1 MVASNPRVLASLDSV
16 GNLTVRQLCEER
28 VVVAVNGRLPGPT
41 IQAYEGD
48 TLMFTVPAAERVGGR
63 AAYVTQCPIQP
74 GQSYTYKFDVVGQEG
89 TLWWHAHASWLRATV
104 YGALIV
110 LPSPG
115 SQPYP
120 FPQPYA
126 EVPILLDDG
135 QVTGGLPNVSDA
147 FMVNGKPGDR
157 YPCSSQDMYTLT
169 VVPGKAFLLRIINA
183 ALNNQ
188 LFFKIAGHSLTVVAV
203 DANYV
208 NPYRADV
215 VVIASGQTVD
225 ALLVA
230 DAAPGSYYMAAL
242 PYVSTEGVEFDA
254 TIATGV
260 VKYESTLP
268 SLKPVMPALP
278 FFNETA
284 TAYRFY
290 SSLTGLRRRGSPAV
304 PLTVDEK
311 MFIAFGLG
319 LIQCP
324 DAAPCNGALGER
336 LAGSMNNISFQLP
349 SEMSLLEA
357 SYHGVKGVYTPD
369 FPNRPPREFD
379 YANPDFTYDF
389 GLVQTAWG
397 TRVKRVKYNATVE
410 VVLQKTSLLAL
421 QSHPIHLHGFDFFV
435 LAQGFGTYNATAAEK
450 KFNLVNPQVR
460 NTISVPTGGWAV
472 IRFVAD
478 NPGIWLMHCHLDIH
492 SSWGMAMAFEVEDG
506 PTPSARLPPHLPTS
520 PAAETTTRP
529 VLTILLFPSVGIR
542 ALPIGFVQRDKEIER

>member
-1 MVASNPRVLASLDSV
+1 
-16 GNLTVRQLCEER
+16 
-28 VVVAVNGRLPGPT
+28 
-41 IQAYEGD
+41 
-48 TLMFTVPAAERVGGR
+48 
-63 AAYVTQCPIQP
+63 
-74 GQSYTYKFDVVGQEG
+74 
-89 TLWWHAHASWLRATV
+89 
-104 YGALIV
+104 
-110 LPSPG
+110 
-115 SQPYP
+115 
-120 FPQPYA
+120 
-126 EVPILLDDG
+126 
-135 QVTGGLPNVSDA
+135 
-147 FMVNGKPGDR
+147 
-157 YPCSSQDMYTLT
+157 MYTLT

-208 NPYRADV
+208 NPYRTDV

-254 TIATGV
+254 TITTGI
-260 VKYESTLP
+260 VKYESTPP

-278 FFNETA
+278 LFNETA

-290 SSLTGLRRRGSPAV
+290 SSLTGLRRQGSPAV

-324 DAAPCNGALGER
+324 DAAPCDGALGER
-336 LAGSMNNISFQLP
+336 LAGSMNNVSLELP
-349 SEMSLLEA
+349 SETSLLEA
-357 SYHGVKGVYTPD
+357 RYRGAKGVYTSD
-369 FPNRPPREFD
+369 FPDRPPMEFD

-389 GLVQTAWG
+389 SLVQTTRG
-397 TRVKRVKYNATVE
+397 TRVKRLKYNATVE

-435 LAQGFGTYNATAAEK
+435 LAQGFGTYNASAAEK
-450 KFNLVNPQVR
+450 NFNLVNPQVR

-478 NPGIWLMHCHLDIH
+478 NPGE
-492 SSWGMAMAFEVEDG
+492 SDG
-506 PTPSARLPPHLPTS
+506 PS
-520 PAAETTTRP
+520 
-529 VLTILLFPSVGIR
+529 
-542 ALPIGFVQRDKEIER
+542 EIIF